1 MMNNHRITWAQA
13 QELLT
18 PVLQLEQIPEDLYER
33 TGDLAALATAVVLW
47 ETQPCY
53 TIDETATFDLT
64 KAAAGLDRLLES
76 LREVQRQLENAIHPP
91 QVAWCYMPFCGWIGT
106 TSEAS
111 WNEGDQEY
119 RCPECGGCEISILT
133 PEEAAEAASYVD
145 ETGVLEKIRSALER
159 IEVKAEAN
167 HEHA

>member
-1 MMNNHRITWAQA
+1 MNHQITWAQA
-13 QELLT
+13 QELLS
-18 PVLQLEQIPEDLYER
+18 PVLWLEHIPESLYEQ
-33 TGDLAALATAVVLW
+33 TGNVAALATAVVLW

-64 KAAAGLDRLLES
+64 KAVAGLDRLLES
-76 LREVQRQLENAIHPP
+76 LRGVQRQLENAIHPP

-106 TSEAS
+106 TREAA

-119 RCPECGGCEISILT
+119 RCPECGSSEISILT
-133 PEEAAEAASYVD
+133 PEEVAEAASYVD
-145 ETGVLEKIRSALER
+145 ETGVLEKLRSALER
-159 IEVKAEAN
+159 LGVKAEAN